1 MKSSTSII
9 QQLIFQGI
17 IMGLDMYAFTVDAT
31 TVGDAT
37 VDVALDPDTAMQISY
52 WRKFNALHGWMED
65 LYRQKGG
72 SKESFNCTT
81 VRLDANDLD
90 RLEMDTGN
98 NKLIPVNGFFFGVQ
112 EIYPEDLESVADF
125 VKVARQALADGK
137 AVFYD
142 SWW

>member
-1 MKSSTSII
+1 
-9 QQLIFQGI
+9 
-17 IMGLDMYAFTVDAT
+17 MGLDMYAFIVDADK
-31 TVGDAT
+31 VGDKVT
-37 VDVALDPDTAMQISY
+37 DVALGDGATEICY

-72 SKESFNCTT
+72 SKASFNCTT
-81 VRLDANDLD
+81 VKLTANDLD

-98 NKLIPVNGFFFGVQ
+98 NKLVPVNGFFFGVQ
-112 EIYPEDLESVADF
+112 EIDSEDLESVATF
-125 VKVARQALADGK
+125 IKVARQALADGK

>member
-1 MKSSTSII
+1 
-9 QQLIFQGI
+9 
-17 IMGLDMYAFTVDAT
+17 MGLDMYAFSVDVEVARGGVT
-31 TVGDAT
+31 
-37 VDVALDPDTAMQISY
+37 DVALGDNAEQISY

-72 SKESFNCTT
+72 SKASFNCTT
-81 VRLDANDLD
+81 VRLTANDLD

-98 NKLIPVNGFFFGVQ
+98 NKLVPVNGFFFGVQ
-112 EIYPEDLESVADF
+112 EIDSEDLESVTTF

>member
-1 MKSSTSII
+1 
-9 QQLIFQGI
+9 
-17 IMGLDMYAFTVDAT
+17 MGLDMYAFIVDAE
-31 TVGDAT
+31 VARGGV
-37 VDVALDPDTAMQISY
+37 VDVTLGDTATEICY

-81 VRLDANDLD
+81 VRLTANDLD

-98 NKLIPVNGFFFGVQ
+98 NKLVPVNGFFFGAQ
-112 EIYPEDLESVADF
+112 EIDSEDLESVSDF
-125 VKVARQALADGK
+125 VKVARQALAEGK

>member
-1 MKSSTSII
+1 
-9 QQLIFQGI
+9 
-17 IMGLDMYAFTVDAT
+17 MGLDMYAFSVDVEVARGGVT
-31 TVGDAT
+31 
-37 VDVALDPDTAMQISY
+37 DVALGDNAEQISY

-81 VRLDANDLD
+81 VRLTANDLD

-98 NKLIPVNGFFFGVQ
+98 NKLVPVNGFFFGVQ
-112 EIYPEDLESVADF
+112 EIDSEDIESVAGF
-125 VKVARQALADGK
+125 VKLARQAIADGK

>member
-1 MKSSTSII
+1 
-9 QQLIFQGI
+9 
-17 IMGLDMYAFTVDAT
+17 MGLDMYAFIVDADK
-31 TVGDAT
+31 VGDKVT
-37 VDVALDPDTAMQISY
+37 DVALGDDATEICY

-72 SKESFNCTT
+72 SKASFNCTT
-81 VRLDANDLD
+81 VRLTANDLD

-98 NKLIPVNGFFFGVQ
+98 NKLVPINGFFFGVQ
-112 EIYPEDLESVADF
+112 EIDSEDLESVATF
-125 VKVARQALADGK
+125 VKLARQAISDGK

>member
-1 MKSSTSII
+1 
-9 QQLIFQGI
+9 
-17 IMGLDMYAFTVDAT
+17 MGLDMYAFAVNADS
-31 TVGDAT
+31 VGDAT
-37 VDVALDPDTAMQISY
+37 VDVALGDGADQISY

-65 LYRQKGG
+65 LYRLKGG

-81 VRLDANDLD
+81 VRLTANDLD

-98 NKLIPVNGFFFGVQ
+98 NKLVPVNGFFFGQ
-112 EIYPEDLESVADF
+112 TDSIYPEDLESVPVF
-125 VKVARQALADGK
+125 IKRAREAIADGK

>member
-1 MKSSTSII
+1 
-9 QQLIFQGI
+9 
-17 IMGLDMYAFTVDAT
+17 MGLDMYAYTVDAT

-37 VDVALDPDTAMQISY
+37 VDVALGDNAVQISY

-65 LYRQKGG
+65 LYRLKGG
-72 SKESFNCTT
+72 TKEDFNCTT
-81 VRLDANDLD
+81 VRLTANDLD

-98 NKLIPVNGFFFGVQ
+98 NKLVPRNGFFFGSQ

-125 VKVARQALADGK
+125 VKLSRQAIADGK

>member
-1 MKSSTSII
+1 
-9 QQLIFQGI
+9 
-17 IMGLDMYAFTVDAT
+17 MGLDMYAFTVNADS
-31 TVGDAT
+31 VGDAT

-81 VRLDANDLD
+81 VRLTANDLD

-98 NKLIPVNGFFFGVQ
+98 NKLIPVNGFFFGIQ
-112 EIYPEDLESVADF
+112 EIDSEDLESVATF
-125 VKVARQALADGK
+125 VKVARQAISDGK

>member
-1 MKSSTSII
+1 
-9 QQLIFQGI
+9 
-17 IMGLDMYAFTVDAT
+17 MGLDMYAFTVDAT
-31 TVGDAT
+31 TVGEYVT
-37 VDVALDPDTAMQISY
+37 DVALGDDAMQISY

-65 LYRQKGG
+65 LYRLKGG
-72 SKESFNCTT
+72 SKDSFNCTT
-81 VRLDANDLD
+81 VRLTANDLD

-98 NKLIPVNGFFFGVQ
+98 NKLVPRNGFFFGSQ

-125 VKVARQALADGK
+125 VKLSRQAIAEGK

>member
-1 MKSSTSII
+1 
-9 QQLIFQGI
+9 
-17 IMGLDMYAFTVDAT
+17 MGLDMYAFIVDADK
-31 TVGDAT
+31 VDDKAT
-37 VDVALDPDTAMQISY
+37 DVALGDGATEICY
-52 WRKFNALHGWMED
+52 WRKFNALHGWMEN
-65 LYRQKGG
+65 LYRQKRG

-81 VRLDANDLD
+81 VRLDLKDLD

-112 EIYPEDLESVADF
+112 EIYPEDLESVATF
-125 VKVARQALADGK
+125 VKVARQAIADGK

>member
-1 MKSSTSII
+1 MKSLTFII
-9 QQLIFQGI
+9 QQLTFRGT
-17 IMGLDMYAFTVDAT
+17 IMGLDMYAFIVDVEVARGG
-31 TVGDAT
+31 V
-37 VDVALDPDTAMQISY
+37 VDVALGDTATEICY

-72 SKESFNCTT
+72 AKQSFNCTT
-81 VRLDANDLD
+81 VRLTANDLD

-98 NKLIPVNGFFFGVQ
+98 NKLVPINGFFFGAQ
-112 EIYPEDLESVADF
+112 EIYPEDLESVATF
-125 VKVARQALADGK
+125 VKVARQAIADGK

>member
-1 MKSSTSII
+1 
-9 QQLIFQGI
+9 
-17 IMGLDMYAFTVDAT
+17 MGLDMYAFIVDADK
-31 TVGDAT
+31 VGDKVT
-37 VDVALDPDTAMQISY
+37 DVALGDDATEICY

-65 LYRQKGG
+65 LYRLKGG

-81 VRLDANDLD
+81 VRLDLKDLD

-98 NKLIPVNGFFFGVQ
+98 NKLVPRSGFFFGDTST
-112 EIYPEDLESVADF
+112 IYPEDLESVADF
-125 VKVARQALADGK
+125 VKVARQAISDGK